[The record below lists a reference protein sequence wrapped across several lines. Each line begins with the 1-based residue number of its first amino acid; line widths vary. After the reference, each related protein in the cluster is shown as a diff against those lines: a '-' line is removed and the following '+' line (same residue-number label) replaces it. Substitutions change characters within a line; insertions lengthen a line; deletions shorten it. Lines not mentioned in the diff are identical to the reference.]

1 MLAYS
6 PLGMGGLT
14 FISVDFY
21 FIFYFVLGVGM
32 LAYSPLGMGR
42 LTGKYSKNNKVL
54 FFFGY
59 FFFNPKPAPRS
70 TKFCFFCKFPSMKS
84 QTKI

>member
-21 FIFYFVLGVGM
+21 FIFYFILGVGM

-59 FFFNPKPAPRS
+59 FFLTLNLLQDQQSFVSFVN
-70 TKFCFFCKFPSMKS
+70 FP
-84 QTKI
+84 Q